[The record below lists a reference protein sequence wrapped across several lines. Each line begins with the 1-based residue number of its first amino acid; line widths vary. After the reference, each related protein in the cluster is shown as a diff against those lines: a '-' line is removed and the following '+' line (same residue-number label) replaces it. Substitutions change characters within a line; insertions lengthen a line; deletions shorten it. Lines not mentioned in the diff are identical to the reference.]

1 MLNAAKLKATRVLR
15 NMSREELGRKTGL
28 SAHTILRIE
37 TGLTKDPGIETITL
51 ITKALLIDLDDILV
65 KESVN

>member
-1 MLNAAKLKATRVLR
+1 MIDTAKLKATRVLR

-28 SAHTILRIE
+28 SIQTIFRIE
-37 TGLTKDPGIETITL
+37 NGMTKDPGIETITL

-65 KESVN
+65 KESIN